1 MVSLSI
7 LEDAS
12 EDILQDLAIIKGTN
26 HWIKFVILYLLLFCY
41 ILFGTFNKRAKYNL

>member
-26 HWIKFVILYLLLFCY
+26 HWIKVCDIIFIAFLLPIIWNF
-41 ILFGTFNKRAKYNL
+41 